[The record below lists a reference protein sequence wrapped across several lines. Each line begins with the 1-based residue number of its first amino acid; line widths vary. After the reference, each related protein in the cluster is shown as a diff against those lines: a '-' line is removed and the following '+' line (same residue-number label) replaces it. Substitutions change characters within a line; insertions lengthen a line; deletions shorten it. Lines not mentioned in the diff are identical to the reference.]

1 MKLRG
6 AAGVAAKLLAHKDA
20 AYLARSLT
28 GIVCDIPLEF
38 TLDELK
44 PRLPD
49 AARLEAFF
57 DTHGFGNILR
67 QQARRIAAAQTTI

>member
-1 MKLRG
+1 
-6 AAGVAAKLLAHKDA
+6 
-20 AYLARSLT
+20 LT
-28 GIVCDIPLEF
+28 GIVCNIPLEF

-44 PRLPD
+44 PRPPD

-67 QQARRIAAAQTTI
+67 QQVRRIEGDQ